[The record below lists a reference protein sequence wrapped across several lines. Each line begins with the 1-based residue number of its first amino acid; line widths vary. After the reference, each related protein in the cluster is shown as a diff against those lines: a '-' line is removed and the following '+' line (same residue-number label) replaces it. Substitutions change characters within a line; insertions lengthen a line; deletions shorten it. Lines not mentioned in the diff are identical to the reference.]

1 MQKILGLD
9 IGTYSIKAVI
19 LWSDYK
25 NYRVHQLLEQKIEY
39 KEGVSEKAAQTAAI
53 DTLIQ
58 QNQLEFDVVY
68 AALDSRN
75 VSIRKVDFENIR
87 KRDIPGF
94 LENELESS
102 SPFAIEDSI
111 LDYQIIEFT
120 KSRSSVL
127 AVLCKKEV
135 IKNILD
141 IIEQEH
147 LRVKVLDVDN
157 LTYLNMVS
165 YLVKDSHPHLD
176 ENNVDEIDT
185 SKQSSSCS
193 LIINIGHSK
202 TTLTFMADKKVLFT
216 RIISIAGDY
225 FNQVLK
231 QQFELDYREA
241 EILKC
246 FVGSILMEPSEG
258 EDSKRN
264 LVASVLSQAIS
275 ELSGEILRTIQSF
288 LAKENIKIKSLYL
301 TGGSSKIKG
310 IQKYFESSLRIPVS
324 SISLKKEN
332 FIFEDDEFSDN
343 ANEASMAIYSQS
355 LAISM
360 RGLQVIGVTSKINL
374 RKGEFAQ
381 VSNYDKLIR
390 QIFLYSTTTAIVLL
404 CLLLSYFFRSF
415 MYNKEIDTL
424 KNQFRKDVISM
435 FSGEPYNLRI
445 ISSKKD
451 WDFRSYGDESLVM
464 LNQSMKDKKSLL
476 ESYSS
481 VEPSLP
487 LKIINQVS
495 QAVPKEIYFEVSEFR
510 VQDNQ
515 LYIEA
520 ETNNPDNITK
530 IIEKLSKVKS
540 LSQVTKK
547 SQSNKVGSDKKIIHF
562 SLIASIMNGEG

>member
-19 LWSDYK
+19 LWNDYK
-25 NYRVHQLLEQKIEY
+25 NYRVHQLIEQKVEY

-53 DTLIQ
+53 DILIQ

-75 VSIRKVDFENIR
+75 ISIRKVDFENIR

-94 LENELESS
+94 LENELEST

-120 KSRSSVL
+120 KTHSSVL

-157 LTYLNMVS
+157 LAYLNMIS
-165 YLVKDSHPHLD
+165 YLVKDMHSISND
-176 ENNVDEIDT
+176 NDTENIDAM
-185 SKQSSSCS
+185 KQSASCY

-202 TTLTFMADKKVLFT
+202 TTLTFMAEKKVLYT

-231 QQFELDYREA
+231 QQFELNYHEA

-246 FVGSILMEPSEG
+246 FVGTIITDPLEG
-258 EDSKRN
+258 DDSKRN
-264 LVASVLSQAIS
+264 LVASVLSQAMS
-275 ELSGEILRTIQSF
+275 ELSREILRTIQSF
-288 LAKENIKIKSLYL
+288 QAKENIKIKSLFL

-310 IQKYFESSLRIPVS
+310 VQKYFESALKIPITY
-324 SISLKKEN
+324 ISLKKEN

-343 ANEASMAIYSQS
+343 ANEASMAVYSQV
-355 LAISM
+355 LAIAM
-360 RGLQVIGVTSKINL
+360 RGLPVIGITSKINL

-390 QIFLYSTTTAIVLL
+390 QIFLYSSATAIVLI
-404 CLLLSYFFRSF
+404 CLLISYFFRSI
-415 MYNKEIDTL
+415 MYNKEINFL
-424 KNQFRKDVISM
+424 KNQFRKDAVSM
-435 FSGEPYNLRI
+435 FSGEPYSLRI

-451 WDFRSYGDESLVM
+451 WDFRSYGEEAITL
-464 LNQSMKDKKSLL
+464 LKQSMNDKKELL
-476 ESYSS
+476 ENYSS
-481 VEPSLP
+481 VEPALP
-487 LKIINQVS
+487 LKIINQIS

-510 VQDNQ
+510 IQDNQ

-520 ETNNPDNITK
+520 ETNNPDNIAK
-530 IIEKLSKVKS
+530 IIEKISKIKS
-540 LSQVTKK
+540 LNQVTKK
-547 SQSNKVGSDKKIIHF
+547 SQSNKVSSEKKLIHF
-562 SLIASIMNGEG
+562 SLVASTANGEG

>member
-19 LWSDYK
+19 LWNDYK

-53 DTLIQ
+53 DALLQ

-111 LDYQIIEFT
+111 LDYQIIEFA

-165 YLVKDSHPHLD
+165 YLVKDTHSLLD
-176 ENNVDEIDT
+176 DNDIEEIDT
-185 SKQSSSCS
+185 IKQSPSCS

-202 TTLTFMADKKVLFT
+202 TTLTFMADKKVLYT

-225 FNQVLK
+225 FNQILK
-231 QQFELDYREA
+231 QQFELDYQDA

-246 FVGSILMEPSEG
+246 FVGSMLMDPSEG

-275 ELSGEILRTIQSF
+275 ELSGEVLRTIQSF
-288 LAKENIKIKSLYL
+288 QAKENIKIKSLYL
-301 TGGSSKIKG
+301 TGGSSKIRG
-310 IQKYFESSLRIPVS
+310 IQKYFESSLKTSVS
-324 SISLKKEN
+324 NVSLKKEN

-343 ANEASMAIYSQS
+343 ANEASMAVYSQT

-381 VSNYDKLIR
+381 ASNYDKLIR
-390 QIFLYSTTTAIVLL
+390 QILLYSSATAIVLF

-415 MYNKEIDTL
+415 MYNNEIDTL
-424 KNQFRKDVISM
+424 KNQFRKEVISM
-435 FSGEPYNLRI
+435 FAGEPYNLRV

-451 WDFRSYGDESLVM
+451 WDFRGYGDEAIAL
-464 LNQSMKDKKSLL
+464 LKQSMKDKKALL
-476 ESYSS
+476 ENYSS
-481 VEPSLP
+481 IEPSLP

-495 QAVPKEIYFEVSEFR
+495 QAVPKNIYFEVSEFR

-515 LYIEA
+515 LYLEA
-520 ETNNPDNITK
+520 ETNNSDNIAK
-530 IIEKLSKVKS
+530 IIEKMSKIKS
-540 LSQVTKK
+540 LNQVTKK
-547 SQSNKVGSDKKIIHF
+547 SQSNKVGSEKKLIHF
-562 SLIASIMNGEG
+562 SLVASITNGEG